1 MDKPIRSIVIDPV
14 TRIEGHAKI
23 TIHFN
28 DQGTVEDARFHVTEF
43 RGFEKF
49 CEGRLIWEMPGITS
63 RICGI
68 CPVSHSLTSA
78 KAGDDILAVEIPK
91 TAENLRRVLN
101 LAQWVQSHALS
112 FFHLSLPDL
121 LLGMDAD
128 PERRNIFGVAA
139 QNPDLAR
146 QGIRLR
152 KWGQDAIEKLGG
164 RKIHPDLP
172 LPGGVRRALS
182 ISSRDAIL
190 EGLPEAHIAAKAG
203 LDFIKAFIETNHG
216 KLEVFGNFPTLF
228 LGHVTE
234 DGALEYYDGVIRI
247 VDSGGNIVAD
257 KLNPKKYR
265 DYIGEAVEDWSF
277 LKFPYYSPLGYPQGN
292 YRVGPLARL
301 NVCSHTGSPKS
312 DKELVEFKQRAG
324 TRNVVLN
331 SFYYH
336 YARLIEILFS
346 LERMEELLTDPDT
359 LHETD
364 LRSRAYSNKAQG
376 VGACEAPRGTLFH
389 NYTAG
394 KDGVIRHVDMVI
406 ATGQNNLSMNRAIR
420 QIAMH
425 YINDPEMEITEGIL
439 NRIEAGIRCFDPC
452 LSCSTHALGRMP
464 MVISYVDAGGTVFRS
479 FTRRSA

>member
-1 MDKPIRSIVIDPV
+1 MAKPTRQITIDPV

-28 DQGTVEDARFHVTEF
+28 DQGAVEDARIHITEF

-49 CEGRLIWEMPGITS
+49 CEGRLVWEMPGITS

-68 CPVSHSLTSA
+68 CPVSHLLTSA

-112 FFHLSLPDL
+112 FFHLSAPDL
-121 LLGMDAD
+121 LLGFDAA
-128 PERRNIFGVAA
+128 PEKRNIFG
-139 QNPDLAR
+139 LAEAHPEFAR
-146 QGIRLR
+146 KGIRLR
-152 KWGQDAIEKLGG
+152 KFGQDVIEQLGG
-164 RKIHPDLP
+164 RKIHPVYAV
-172 LPGGVRRALS
+172 PGGVRAPLS
-182 ISSRDAIL
+182 VETRDKIL
-190 EGLPEAHIAAKAG
+190 AGLPEAYDITSMG
-203 LDFIKAFIETNHG
+203 LEYIKAFIETNHG
-216 KLEVFGNFPTLF
+216 KLDVFGNFPSLF
-228 LGHVTE
+228 MGHVTAE
-234 DGALEYYDGVIRI
+234 GALEYYDGFLRM

-257 KLNPKKYR
+257 MLDPKKYN
-265 DYIGEAVEDWSF
+265 DYISEKVEDWSY
-277 LKFPYYSPLGYPQGN
+277 LKFPYYEPLGYPQGN

-312 DKELVEFKQRAG
+312 DKELLVFKQMAG

-336 YARLIEILFS
+336 YARMLEVLFA

-359 LHETD
+359 VNQED
-364 LRSRAYSNKAQG
+364 YRARAFSNKPHG

-389 NYTAG
+389 NYTVG
-394 KDGVIRHVDMVI
+394 RDGVIKHVDMVI

-425 YINDPEMEITEGIL
+425 YISDPETEITEGIL

-452 LSCSTHALGRMP
+452 LSCSTHAIGRMP
-464 MVISYVDAGGTVFRS
+464 MQVQYIGPDGAPFR
-479 FTRRSA
+479 TKRR

>member
-1 MDKPIRSIVIDPV
+1 MDKPTRRIVIDPV

-49 CEGRLIWEMPGITS
+49 CEGRLIWEMPAITS

-78 KAGDDILAVEIPK
+78 KAGDDILAVEIPR
-91 TAENLRRVLN
+91 TAENLRRLLN

-112 FFHLSLPDL
+112 FFHLSLPDM
-121 LLGMDAD
+121 LLGVDAA
-128 PERRNIFGVAA
+128 PETRNIFGVAQ
-139 QNPDLAR
+139 QNPELAR
-146 QGIRLR
+146 AGIRLR
-152 KWGQDAIEKLGG
+152 KWGQDAIALLGE
-164 RKIHPDLP
+164 RKIHPDLA
-172 LPGGVRRALS
+172 LPGGVRYALS
-182 ISSRDAIL
+182 LENRDTIL
-190 EGLPEAHIAAKAG
+190 EGLPEAHKTAQMG
-203 LDFIKAFIETNHG
+203 LNFIKAFIETNQG

-234 DGALEYYDGVIRI
+234 DGALEYYDGYLRI

-265 DYIGEAVEDWSF
+265 DYIAEAIEDWSY
-277 LKFPYYSPLGYPQGN
+277 LKFPYYQPLGYPQGN
-292 YRVGPLARL
+292 FRVGPLARL
-301 NVCSHTGSPKS
+301 NICSHTGSPKS
-312 DKELVEFKQRAG
+312 DKELIEFKQRSG

-336 YARLIEILFS
+336 YARLIEILFA

-359 LHETD
+359 INQEN

-376 VGACEAPRGTLFH
+376 VGASEAPRGTLFH

-394 KDGVIRHVDMVI
+394 KDGVIRHVDMII
-406 ATGQNNLSMNRAIR
+406 ATGQNNLSMNRTIR

-425 YINDPEMEITEGIL
+425 YINDPEQEVTEGIL
-439 NRIEAGIRCFDPC
+439 NRIEAGIRCYDPC

-464 MVISYVDAGGTVFRS
+464 LQILYVGASGTPFRS
-479 FTRRSA
+479 FSR

>member
-1 MDKPIRSIVIDPV
+1 MDKPTRQIVIDPV

-49 CEGRLIWEMPGITS
+49 TVGRLVWEMPGITS

-68 CPVSHSLTSA
+68 CPVSHLLTSA
-78 KAGDDILAVEIPK
+78 KAGDDILAVEIPR

-101 LAQWVQSHALS
+101 LGQWVQSHALS

-128 PERRNIFGVAA
+128 PAKRNIFGVAEA
-139 QNPDLAR
+139 NPELAR
-146 QGIRLR
+146 RGIRLR
-152 KWGQDAIEKLGG
+152 KWGQEVLELLGG
-164 RKIHPDLP
+164 RKIHPLLA
-172 LPGGVRRALS
+172 LPGGVRAALS
-182 ISSRDAIL
+182 IEKRDAIL
-190 EGLPEAHIAAKAG
+190 DGLPEAYETTMLG
-203 LDFIKAFIETNHG
+203 LQFIKAFIETNHG

-228 LGHVTE
+228 MGLVTE
-234 DGALEYYDGVIRI
+234 DGGLEYYDGYLRL

-265 DYIGEAVEDWSF
+265 DYIGEAIEDWSY
-277 LKFPYYSPLGYPQGN
+277 LKFPYYVPLGYPQGN

-312 DKELVEFKQRAG
+312 DKELLEFKQMAG

-336 YARLIEILFS
+336 YARMIEILFA
-346 LERMEELLTDPDT
+346 LERIEELLTDPDT
-359 LHETD
+359 VNQYE

-376 VGACEAPRGTLFH
+376 VGVCEAPRGTLFH
-389 NYTAG
+389 NYIAG
-394 KDGVIRHVDMVI
+394 HDGVIRHVDMVI

-425 YINDPEMEITEGIL
+425 YINDPEKEITEGIL

-452 LSCSTHALGRMP
+452 LSCSTHALGKMP
-464 MVISYVDAGGTVFRS
+464 MRIDYVNAAGAVFNR
-479 FTRRSA
+479 FERGGR

>member
-1 MDKPIRSIVIDPV
+1 MDKPVRSIVIDPV
-14 TRIEGHAKI
+14 SRIEGHAKI
-23 TIHFN
+23 TLHFN
-28 DQGTVEDARFHVTEF
+28 EQGAVEDARFHVTEF

-49 CEGRLIWEMPGITS
+49 CEGRLIWEMPAITS
-63 RICGI
+63 RVCGI
-68 CPVSHSLTSA
+68 CPVSHLLTSA

-112 FFHLSLPDL
+112 FFHFSLPDL
-121 LLGMDAD
+121 LLGMDSD
-128 PERRNIFGVAA
+128 PAKRNIFGVAE

-146 QGIRLR
+146 RGIRLR
-152 KWGQDAIEKLGG
+152 KWGQEAIEKLGG
-164 RKIHPDLP
+164 RKIHPTLA
-172 LPGGVRRALS
+172 LPGGVREALS
-182 ISSRDAIL
+182 LEKRDAIL
-190 EGLPEAHIAAKAG
+190 EGLPEAHQTVRIG
-203 LDFIKAFIETNHG
+203 LDFIKAFTETNHG
-216 KLEVFGNFPTLF
+216 ELEVFGNFPTLF
-228 LGHVTE
+228 LGHVTQ
-234 DGALEYYDGVIRI
+234 DGALEYYDGYLRI

-257 KLNPKKYR
+257 MLNPKKYR
-265 DYIGEAVEDWSF
+265 DYIGEAIEDWSF
-277 LKFPYYSPLGYPQGN
+277 LKFPYYLPLGYPQGN

-301 NVCSHTGSPKS
+301 NICSHTGSPKS
-312 DKELVEFKQRAG
+312 DKELIEFKQMAG

-336 YARLIEILFS
+336 YARLIEILFA

-359 LHETD
+359 VNQFE

-376 VGACEAPRGTLFH
+376 VGASEAPRGTLFH

-394 KDGVIRHVDMVI
+394 HDGVIRHVDMLI
-406 ATGQNNLSMNRAIR
+406 ATGRNNLSMNRAIR

-425 YINDPEMEITEGIL
+425 YINDPEQEITEGIL

-464 MVISYVDAGGTVFRS
+464 LVVSYVDAAGRVMRS
-479 FTRRSA
+479 FTR

>member
-1 MDKPIRSIVIDPV
+1 MAKPTRQITIDPV

-28 DQGTVEDARFHVTEF
+28 DQGAVEDARIHITEF

-49 CEGRLIWEMPGITS
+49 CEGRLVWEMPGITS

-68 CPVSHSLTSA
+68 CPVSHLLTSA

-112 FFHLSLPDL
+112 FFHLSAPDL
-121 LLGMDAD
+121 LLGFDAA
-128 PERRNIFGVAA
+128 PEKRNIFG
-139 QNPDLAR
+139 LAEAHPEFAR
-146 QGIRLR
+146 KGIRLR
-152 KWGQDAIEKLGG
+152 KFGQEVIEDLGG
-164 RKIHPDLP
+164 RKIHPVYAV
-172 LPGGVRRALS
+172 PGGVRAPLS
-182 ISSRDAIL
+182 VETRDKIL
-190 EGLPEAHIAAKAG
+190 AGLPEAYDITSMG
-203 LDFIKAFIETNHG
+203 LEYIKAFIETNHG
-216 KLEVFGNFPTLF
+216 KLDVFGNFPSLF
-228 LGHVTE
+228 MGHVTAE
-234 DGALEYYDGVIRI
+234 GALEYYDGFLRV

-257 KLNPKKYR
+257 MLDPKKYN
-265 DYIGEAVEDWSF
+265 DYISEKVEDWSY
-277 LKFPYYSPLGYPQGN
+277 LKFPYYEPLGYPQGN

-312 DKELVEFKQRAG
+312 DKELLVFKQMAG

-336 YARLIEILFS
+336 YARMLEVLFA

-359 LHETD
+359 VNQED
-364 LRSRAYSNKAQG
+364 YRARAFSNKPHG

-389 NYTAG
+389 NYTVG
-394 KDGVIRHVDMVI
+394 RDGVIKHVDMVI

-425 YINDPEMEITEGIL
+425 YISDPETEITEGIL

-452 LSCSTHALGRMP
+452 LSCSTHAIGRMP
-464 MVISYVDAGGTVFRS
+464 MQVQYIGPDGTPLR
-479 FTRRSA
+479 TKRR